1 MTRDRLAFVWVGV
14 AVGIGLLFVA
24 LVQIRAWVFDL
35 QARVDQV
42 AASNKL
48 YQSKMEEA
56 LAKLQQPDRQA
67 QTESSRPNSPAPQNG
82 PALPEAPV
90 QEKAPSPPKAP
101 PMEKET
107 STEPLRT
114 YKVCYRVKRGEHLT
128 EISKRFRVS
137 VDKLRN
143 WNGLKATDTVMAGQA
158 LDIYTT
164 TTTDRLGTMASA
176 RGSGNAGTTRKK
188 REEASRAEAET
199 QPPADDQGTET
210 EVRQSVPDAPI
221 PSQKEQSDS
230 TDDNTY
236 IVQPGDNLQ
245 SIGRIHGTGWRSI
258 ADVNGIDNPNAI
270 HAGQSLRIPA
280 R

>member
-1 MTRDRLAFVWVGV
+1 MGV

-42 AASNKL
+42 ASDNRL
-48 YQSKMEEA
+48 YQRKLEEA
-56 LAKLQQPDRQA
+56 LAKLHQPDQQA
-67 QTESSRPNSPAPQNG
+67 QTESSRPSSPAPRNG
-82 PALPEAPV
+82 PALAKAPV

-101 PMEKET
+101 PVKTKT

-114 YKVCYRVKRGEHLT
+114 YKVCYPVKRGENLA
-128 EISKRFRVS
+128 EIGKRFRVS
-137 VDKLRN
+137 VDQLRN
-143 WNGLKATDTVMAGQA
+143 WNGLKATDTIVAGQP

-176 RGSGNAGTTRKK
+176 RGSGDAGTTRKK

-199 QPPADDQGTET
+199 LPPVDDQGTET
-210 EVRQSVPDAPI
+210 AVGESVPDTPI
-221 PSQKEQSDS
+221 ASQKEEPFS

-245 SIGRIHGTGWRSI
+245 RIGRIHGTGWRSI

-270 HAGQSLRIPA
+270 HAGQTLRIPV